1 MRLAS
6 PTVHAARRALRGA
19 GGALVLAFV
28 VVAILAPL
36 LAPHD
41 PYAMDPGHVLEP
53 PGVGRWLGTDALGR
67 DVLSRTLH
75 GARISLGV
83 GAAAVSVAVVAGTAI
98 GAIAGYFGRLVD
110 AAISRIV
117 DVLFAFPD
125 VLLALVVVAVL
136 GPSLGNVTLAIGIV
150 YTPIFARV
158 SRSAVLSIARS
169 GYVEAA
175 RAIGASDARILARH
189 VLPNLVPLLIV
200 QTSLALA
207 FAVLAEAA
215 LGYLGLGV
223 EPDAPSWG
231 MMLQQGRPWF
241 ERAWWV
247 AVFPGLAISLL
258 VLGLNLVGD
267 ALRDA
272 IDPRSRR

>member
-1 MRLAS
+1 MNARS
-6 PTVHAARRALRGA
+6 PTIAAARRALRGA
-19 GGALVLAFV
+19 GGV
-28 VVAILAPL
+28 VVLSFLVIAIAAPL
-36 LAPHD
+36 VAPHD
-41 PYAMDPGHVLEP
+41 PYAMDATRVLAP
-53 PGVGRWLGTDALGR
+53 PGASHWFGTDALGR

-75 GARISLGV
+75 GARISLRV
-83 GAAAVSVAVVAGTAI
+83 SAVAVSVALVAGALL

-110 AAISRIV
+110 ATISRAV
-117 DVLFAFPD
+117 DVMFAFPD

-136 GPSLGNVTLAIGIV
+136 GPSLANVTLAIGIV

-158 SRSAVLSIARS
+158 SRSGVLSIARS
-169 GYVEAA
+169 GYVESA

-241 ERAWWV
+241 EHAWWV

-272 IDPRSRR
+272 IDPRSKG